1 MGPVNMTIAI
11 RKPKESLVKHRAL
24 ALSLLAVGVV
34 ASSAACSSSSGSTA
48 ASAASSAAMSASAA
62 PPASAAASAQQAGAS
77 MTDFGPACSA
87 VPATGAGSFTG
98 MAAAPVATAASANPV
113 LSTLVAAVKKAGL
126 VDTLNSAQNITV
138 FAPDNAAFAKIPA
151 ATLDKVLDNKAEL
164 TKILTYHVVSGR
176 YTPGQLADGAALSTL
191 EGSKVQ
197 PALTGSTYT
206 VNGANVVCGNV
217 QTANAT
223 VYIIDTVLMP
233 PSS

>member
-1 MGPVNMTIAI
+1 MSVLASG
-11 RKPKESLVKHRAL
+11 L
-24 ALSLLAVGVV
+24 ALGAT
-34 ASSAACSSSSGSTA
+34 ACSSSS
-48 ASAASSAAMSASAA
+48 SS
-62 PPASAAASAQQAGAS
+62 SAAASNKPAAVASASQAAAS
-77 MTDFGPACSA
+77 TTDFGPACAA
-87 VPATGAGSFTG
+87 VPTSGAGSFSG
-98 MAAAPVATAASANPV
+98 MAQAPVATAASANPV

-164 TKILTYHVVSGR
+164 TKILTYHVVAGR
-176 YTPGQLADGAALSTL
+176 NAPGQLAGGAPLETL
-191 EGSKVQ
+191 EGSTVQ
-197 PALTGSTYT
+197 PALTGATYT
-206 VNGANVVCGNV
+206 VNGAHVVCGNV

>member
-1 MGPVNMTIAI
+1 MRYRVLAVSALGAG
-11 RKPKESLVKHRAL
+11 L
-24 ALSLLAVGVV
+24 ALSM
-34 ASSAACSSSSGSTA
+34 AACSSSG
-48 ASAASSAAMSASAA
+48 SSASGGS
-62 PPASAAASAQQAGAS
+62 SAAASPTMAASTAGSPAAAAGSAS
-77 MTDFGPACSA
+77 GGATTMDFGSGCAA
-87 VPATGAGSFTG
+87 VPASGAGSFTG
-98 MAAAPVATAASANPV
+98 MATAPVATAASANPV

-164 TKILTYHVVSGR
+164 TKILTYHVASGR
-176 YTPGQLADGAALSTL
+176 YTPAQLASGTAIKTL
-191 EGSKVQ
+191 EGGTVM
-197 PALTGSTYT
+197 PTMANGTYT

>member
-1 MGPVNMTIAI
+1 MNNRVLIMSVLASG
-11 RKPKESLVKHRAL
+11 LVL
-24 ALSLLAVGVV
+24 GTT
-34 ASSAACSSSSGSTA
+34 ACSSSSSS
-48 ASAASSAAMSASAA
+48 SAASPAASKPAAAVSAA
-62 PPASAAASAQQAGAS
+62 QAGAS
-77 MTDFGPACSA
+77 TTDFGPACSA
-87 VPATGAGSFTG
+87 VPASGAGSFSG
-98 MAAAPVATAASANPV
+98 MATAPVATAASANPV

-151 ATLDKVLDNKAEL
+151 ATLAKVLDNKAEL

-176 YTPGQLADGAALSTL
+176 NAPGQLADGTALTTL
-191 EGSKVQ
+191 EGGSVQ
-197 PALTGSTYT
+197 PALSGGMYT
-206 VNGANVVCGNV
+206 VNGAHVVCGNV

>member
-1 MGPVNMTIAI
+1 MGQGG
-11 RKPKESLVKHRAL
+11 PKCLNIQKEHVMRYRV
-24 ALSLLAVGVV
+24 LAVSALG
-34 ASSAACSSSSGSTA
+34 ASLAMSMAACSSSGSSSMAGGSSAAASPTMA
-48 ASAASSAAMSASAA
+48 ASAAGS
-62 PPASAAASAQQAGAS
+62 PAAAGSGGATT
-77 MTDFGPACSA
+77 MDFGAGCSA
-87 VPATGAGSFTG
+87 VPTSGAGSFTG
-98 MAAAPVATAASANPV
+98 MATAPVATAASANPV

-164 TKILTYHVVSGR
+164 TKILTYHVASGR
-176 YTPGQLADGAALSTL
+176 YTPAQLASGTAIKTL
-191 EGSKVQ
+191 EGSTVT
-197 PALTGSTYT
+197 PAMANGTYT
-206 VNGANVVCGNV
+206 VNGANVICGNV